1 MNKKIKTKSV
11 KDYRFAIRKV
21 LEDAT
26 AELNTLNNLAN
37 PDVAFDEENHRYINR
52 RTGEPYAGVSEII
65 SLKTK
70 SFMAPWAALET
81 ARYLGWE
88 NEERTKEILEG
99 KWTYQQWQDL
109 LKEAKASHRQISQDA
124 QTSGSITHEW
134 IEKSIWA
141 EMNEEE
147 LPEIPED
154 NTEAYN
160 AIHAYLKWRKNQD
173 IIWHASELVVAS
185 DLYRFAG
192 TLDALAT
199 INGRLTLMD
208 FKSSKNFYPE
218 MELQLGAY
226 LLALEEMQV
235 FPQDA
240 IILRL
245 PKDGTDAIVKPMTIP
260 YDLCRRTF
268 LALREVKK
276 WESYVANHN

>member
-1 MNKKIKTKSV
+1 MNKQSIQNHRYEFKIKSQ
-11 KDYRFAIRKV
+11 
-21 LEDAT
+21 LEA
-26 AELNTLNNLAN
+26 LNTDIGEFKNLVN
-37 PDVAFDEENHRYINR
+37 EDVFFDEENHRYVNR

-65 SLKTK
+65 SLKSK

-81 ARYLGWE
+81 VRYLGWE
-88 NEERTKEILEG
+88 NEERTKEILKG

-109 LKEAKASHRQISQDA
+109 LKEAKASHRQISKDA
-124 QTSGSITHEW
+124 QTSGSIAHAW

-147 LPEIPED
+147 LPDIPED
-154 NTEAYN
+154 NIEAYN
-160 AIHAYLKWRKNQD
+160 AIHAYLKWRKGQD

-185 DLYRFAG
+185 DLHRFAG

-208 FKSSKNFYPE
+208 FKSSKDFYPE

-226 LLALEEMQV
+226 RLALEEMQV